1 VKRLLPLLALLL
13 AGSTPAGA
21 GTAAW
26 QGVIVAK
33 DPARKAV
40 ATASAGGVVRTVR
53 APARFGALRVGQ
65 RLSVHARPLA
75 DGTYASTSLRV
86 AGRATRT
93 PLRAVVVRFDG
104 RASRYFVSAG
114 GTTFALQ
121 LRSGRALAAAQA
133 VAAPGDQITTTVD
146 VSTGTPQTQQV
157 TQVGHVA
164 TIRIEGIVTEL
175 GSGTLKLIVA
185 KAGFVTV
192 TIPAGMSLAN
202 VKQFDQISLEVAVGT
217 DGSFTL
223 RSARTDQGTAP
234 AGNQGPGREDED
246 DDDDDE
252 DDDED
257 EDDDDDEDDEADE
270 DEDDEDDE
278 NDDD

>member
-1 VKRLLPLLALLL
+1 
-13 AGSTPAGA
+13 
-21 GTAAW
+21 
-26 QGVIVAK
+26 VIVAK

-65 RLSVHARPLA
+65 RLSVRARPLA

-202 VKQFDQISLEVAVGT
+202 VKQFDQISIDVAVGT

-223 RSARTDQGTAP
+223 RSARTDQGTGP
-234 AGNQGPGREDED
+234 AGNQGPGRED
-246 DDDDDE
+246 
-252 DDDED
+252 DDED
-257 EDDDDDEDDEADE
+257 EDDDDEE
-270 DEDDEDDE
+270 DEDDEDDDE
-278 NDDD
+278 DDEDDDD